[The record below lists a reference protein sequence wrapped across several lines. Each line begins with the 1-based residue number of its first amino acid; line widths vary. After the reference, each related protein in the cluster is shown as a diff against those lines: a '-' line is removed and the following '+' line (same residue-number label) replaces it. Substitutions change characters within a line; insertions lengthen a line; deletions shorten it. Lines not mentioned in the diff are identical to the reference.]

1 MDQLCK
7 KNITIK
13 VLTHAAD
20 VNVSIVSRACLKIPR
35 HRYLQRLWQKFEN

>member
-20 VNVSIVSRACLKIPR
+20 VNVSTVSRACLKIPDIATSSGCD
-35 HRYLQRLWQKFEN
+35 KNS